1 MEIEELTAT
10 MGKYYG
16 ERIVTAL
23 IGIESDVNKVDKVAS
38 AVTKFSNVEDV
49 FVITGDYDILLKV
62 RFPHYDDFQNFL
74 VMDLGKL
81 DGVRRIKTMMV
92 LSIKKEMGQQ
102 IGE

>member
-1 MEIEELTAT
+1 MEVEELTAT

-23 IGIESDVNKVDKVAS
+23 IGIESDVNKVDSVAS
-38 AVTKFSNVEDV
+38 AASKFSNVEDV
-49 FVITGDYDILLKV
+49 FVITGDYDIVLKV

-74 VMDLGKL
+74 VSDLGKL

-92 LSIKKEMGQQ
+92 LSIKKEMGQK

>member
-23 IGIESDVNKVDKVAS
+23 VGIECDVNKVEKVSS
-38 AVTKFSNVEDV
+38 AVTDFQNVEDA
-49 FVITGDYDILLKV
+49 FVVTGDYDIVLKV
-62 RFPHYDDFQNFL
+62 RFPHYDEFQQFL
-74 VMDLGKL
+74 VESLGKI
-81 DGVRRIKTMMV
+81 DGVRRMRTMMV
-92 LSIKKEMGQQ
+92 LNIKKEMGQK